1 FFFEKIRVGY
11 LKPTEKSYPG
21 RQMLADVGKAFVYCC
36 LGENILINQQTPIE
50 SIGVHYKVAS
60 AAS

>member
-36 LGENILINQQTPIE
+36 LGENILINQQTRR
-50 SIGVHYKVAS
+50 SRVHYKVAS